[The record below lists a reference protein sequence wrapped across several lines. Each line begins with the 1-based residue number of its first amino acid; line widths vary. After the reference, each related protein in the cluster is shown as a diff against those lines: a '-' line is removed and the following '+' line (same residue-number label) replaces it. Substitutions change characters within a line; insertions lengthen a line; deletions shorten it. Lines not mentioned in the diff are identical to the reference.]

1 MLKDL
6 GQVLDAVGGSPIMEQ
21 ATRWT
26 AGWVLRDSLMSAA
39 RENIAKRLGVRREQ
53 LPKLKVFMSNGELDG
68 ILDGGGGGTDAEGE
82 IDQSLESCARAL
94 NSVPLQDQVKILENE
109 KNAGNNATS
118 FESRHWHVMAW

>member
-1 MLKDL
+1 
-6 GQVLDAVGGSPIMEQ
+6 MEQ

-39 RENIAKRLGVRREQ
+39 RESIAKRLGVRREQ
-53 LPKLKVFMSNGELDG
+53 LPKLKMFMSNGELDG
-68 ILDGGGGGTDAEGE
+68 ILDGGGGGGTDAEGE

-109 KNAGNNATS
+109 KNAGNIDD
-118 FESRHWHVMAW
+118 FLESRRWRVMAW